1 MVLYTP
7 PQGQQQLLV
16 LQQRYAMMEHHL
28 QQQQQQQKSPTSP
41 AGQRSEQQ
49 QGQGL
54 RSSRQINCIYFT
66 EAKPLRFGA
75 VNPETAALCTTSGN
89 LPARR
94 SPVSS
99 SGAASSS
106 SPTVPTSSSASH
118 GGPSSSTTSSS
129 SSSTPAAAVA
139 PPSTHRTSFMISDI
153 LDSPPRSRSARPCS
167 TASSSAPEEAGS
179 RRSFGVYCDDA
190 SNGRDSPRSVVS
202 DDAEGKERDN
212 REDSIGA
219 SDSDVERSGQAGNS
233 LVMRSGKKRRPR
245 ALFSHG
251 QVYEL
256 ERRFAVQ
263 KYLTAHEREQLAGLL
278 RLTETQV
285 KIWFQNRRYKRKRQ
299 QIEQQRLSPK
309 TGKDPT
315 VKGSTATPSPSFT
328 PLHTP
333 VSQPTPTMYTTIPA
347 NSEYFRYP
355 PTAAA
360 AAAAAAALVRPG
372 ALPTSIYYP
381 HTATA
386 PLPSFTHISTP
397 GTFPYQPVPFSHA
410 LKVPSGDF

>member
-1 MVLYTP
+1 MVLYT
-7 PQGQQQLLV
+7 QGQQQLLV

-41 AGQRSEQQ
+41 AEQRSEQQ
-49 QGQGL
+49 QQQQQVQGL

-118 GGPSSSTTSSS
+118 GGPSSAASSNS
-129 SSSTPAAAVA
+129 SSSTPAAAA
-139 PPSTHRTSFMISDI
+139 PPPSTHRTSFMISDI

-219 SDSDVERSGQAGNS
+219 SDSDVERSGQAG
-233 LVMRSGKKRRPR
+233 
-245 ALFSHG
+245 
-251 QVYEL
+251 
-256 ERRFAVQ
+256 
-263 KYLTAHEREQLAGLL
+263 
-278 RLTETQV
+278 
-285 KIWFQNRRYKRKRQ
+285 RY
-299 QIEQQRLSPK
+299 
-309 TGKDPT
+309 
-315 VKGSTATPSPSFT
+315 
-328 PLHTP
+328 
-333 VSQPTPTMYTTIPA
+333 
-347 NSEYFRYP
+347 
-355 PTAAA
+355 
-360 AAAAAAALVRPG
+360 
-372 ALPTSIYYP
+372 
-381 HTATA
+381 
-386 PLPSFTHISTP
+386 
-397 GTFPYQPVPFSHA
+397 
-410 LKVPSGDF
+410 